1 MRLSLRLLPLLF
13 AASPAFAGVSLG
25 VDFRDAVGGLVGL
38 SAVIFFM
45 VLCFRGDSN
54 PPAPGFI
61 TDKRLE
67 RKLRGD
73 STSAAAAGEPEAE

>member
-13 AASPAFAGVSLG
+13 AASPAFASVSLG
-25 VDFRDAVGGLVGL
+25 VDFRDAFGGLVGL
-38 SAVIFFM
+38 AGVIFFM

-73 STSAAAAGEPEAE
+73 SAAGAGAGEPEAE

>member
-1 MRLSLRLLPLLF
+1 MMSRTLRLIPFLALS
-13 AASPAFAGVSLG
+13 SPAFAGVQLG
-25 VDFRDAVGGLVGL
+25 VDFRDAVGGLIGL
-38 SAVIFFM
+38 GTVFFFM
-45 VLCFRGDSN
+45 WLSFKGDKN

-73 STSAAAAGEPEAE
+73 KGGGGVEVEAE